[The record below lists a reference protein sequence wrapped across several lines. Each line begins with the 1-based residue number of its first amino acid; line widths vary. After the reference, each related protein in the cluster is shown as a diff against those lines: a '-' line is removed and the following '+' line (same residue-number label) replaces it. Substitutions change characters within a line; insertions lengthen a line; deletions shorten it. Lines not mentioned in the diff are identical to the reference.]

1 MRENA
6 CKNCR
11 LIINTKICSDCKNTN
26 LSEDW
31 YGEAIIFDPE
41 NSLIAKTMGVN
52 KSGRYALNVR

>member
-11 LIINTKICSDCKNTN
+11 LIINTKICSDCNNTN

-41 NSLIAKTMGVN
+41 NSLIAKTMNIN

>member
-11 LIINTKICSDCKNTN
+11 LIINTKICSDCNDTN

-41 NSLIAKTMGVN
+41 NSLIAKTMGIN